1 MICVTP
7 RRHRAD
13 TAQKEETR
21 MTSIIDRIEEEIAVL
36 EESDPT
42 GEVRERRIPMIC
54 AVDEKETEKRR
65 AEAAAVLAKLK
76 Q

>member
-1 MICVTP
+1 
-7 RRHRAD
+7 
-13 TAQKEETR
+13 
-21 MTSIIDRIEEEIAVL
+21 MTIIIDRIEEEIAVL

-42 GEVRERRIPMIC
+42 GEVRERRIPMIWLPEDVREGDVLVRTGSGY